1 MAKALVYLVNG
12 GLSPNVETTDT
23 FASWIDTTNQLVYD
37 MGTVVLTATANAQ
50 PNGTTSAAG
59 WTIGNSH
66 LEGFLSANTLIAA
79 TALRGGTVSTTTDL
93 TITSNTIFSQGSLV
107 LVGANTNNF
116 TVNANNALFTSNVA
130 IASTSKTFTI
140 SAANTTIN
148 DGAVYVKTSA
158 WFTGATTDILG
169 TSAIVTSNTTFTSN
183 TMFANVDV
191 ITLGANA
198 TDSLVVNSIADFNSN
213 TNVDGI
219 LTVTAN
225 ANFTGTNTTFT
236 AIEATGEIRLK
247 GAAARVLKTQ
257 STSATLYDLQVV
269 LANTAGSVTPLVVN
283 STGILPGVTT
293 TFDLGG
299 TSFRWNKGW
308 VKDLDVANSAVITN
322 QLSVSGNVAFTG
334 ANTTVTDL
342 EATGE
347 IRLKGAVAETIRIQS
362 TTASQQSLNVIL
374 TSNAAVSV
382 TPLVVNSTSVSPGAT
397 TTFELGTTSARW
409 NKLWVKDIDVSS
421 TTGVGVNLS
430 ANVVIGKDLTISGNL
445 TVNGTT
451 TLASNV
457 VLSVA
462 ESTFANTT
470 VTNLF
475 TMGAVARINSDF
487 LPLTTT
493 TYNLGSTSLRF
504 TNVWA
509 TTFNGALSGNAT
521 TATTLQNARTI
532 NGVSFNGS
540 ANITVTANTNNTLT
554 RGTYLTGANFDGS
567 SATTWAVHAT
577 DLNTASKVVA
587 RDANGSFAA
596 NTITATTVTANLTG
610 AVTGNASTATTLQTA
625 RTINGVSF
633 NGSANITVT
642 ANTNA
647 THTRGTYL
655 TGGNFDGS
663 TAVTWAVDADT
674 AATASKVVVRDA
686 SSNFAANTITAALTG
701 NASTAT
707 SLQTGRTI
715 NGVSF
720 NGSANITVT
729 ANTNALLTRGTYLTG
744 SNFDGSTATT
754 WAVDATTTATAS
766 KVVVR
771 DATSNFAANTIT
783 AALAGNASTATTLE
797 TARNINGVPFDG
809 SANITVTAN
818 TNATLTRGTYLTG
831 SNFNGSTATTWAVDA
846 DSAAT
851 ASKVVARDASSNFA
865 ANTITAALFSGSGAS
880 LTSLNGTNI
889 SSGTVADAR
898 IATTLVRT
906 STTLTPGEGVYGG
919 GDFSANRSF
928 GVDTTVVRT
937 ANTQT
942 ITGVTTM
949 SNLRLSGSMLPTV
962 TDVTNLGSATFE
974 YLNVYSVNFV
984 GTATSA
990 KYADLAEYYLADAVY
1005 GIGTVVAVGGTAEV
1019 TAATDLNGHSVIG
1032 VVSENPAF
1040 IMNSELV
1047 NGTAIALKGRVKVKV
1062 CDEVKKGDRLAASNV
1077 PGYAWVDNTKSGWSF
1092 AIALE
1097 DGIDLVEAVIL

>member
-12 GLSPNVETTDT
+12 PLSPNVETTDT

-37 MGTVVLTATANAQ
+37 MGTVVLTATANTQ

-59 WTIGNSH
+59 WTNGNSH
-66 LEGFLSANTLIAA
+66 LEGFFSANTLIAA

-93 TITSNTIFSQGSLV
+93 LITSNTVFSQGALV

-116 TVNANNALFTSNVA
+116 TVNANNTVFTSNVA
-130 IASTSKTFTI
+130 ISNTSKVFTI

-169 TSAIVTSNTTFTSN
+169 TSAIVTSNTTFTSG
-183 TMFANVDV
+183 TMFANVDL

-198 TDSLVVNSIADFNSN
+198 SDSLVVNSLADFNSN
-213 TNVDGI
+213 TNIDGI

-225 ANFTGTNTTFT
+225 ANFTGANTTVT
-236 AIEATGEIRLK
+236 ALEATGEIRLK

-299 TSFRWNKGW
+299 TSSRWNKGW
-308 VKDLDVANSAVITN
+308 VKDLDVANSAVIAN
-322 QLSVSGNVAFTG
+322 QITVSGNATFNG

-347 IRLKGAVAETIRIQS
+347 IRLKGASAETIRIQS

-445 TVNGTT
+445 TVNGAT
-451 TLASNV
+451 TLSSGV
-457 VLSVA
+457 VFQVA

-470 VTNLF
+470 VNNLF
-475 TMGAVARINSDF
+475 TMGAAARINSDF

-540 ANITVTANTNNTLT
+540 GNITVTANTNNTLT

-567 SATTWAVHAT
+567 SATTWAVDAT

-686 SSNFAANTITAALTG
+686 SSNFAANTITAALAG

-707 SLQTGRTI
+707 TLQTGRTI

-783 AALAGNASTATTLE
+783 ADLVGNASTATTLE
-797 TARNINGVPFDG
+797 TARTINGVSFDG

-818 TNATLTRGTYLTG
+818 TNTTLTRGTYLTG

-865 ANTITAALFSGSGAS
+865 ANTITATLFSGSGAS

-906 STTLTPGEGVYGG
+906 STTLTAGEGISGG
-919 GDFSANRSF
+919 GDLSANRQF
-928 GVDTTVVRT
+928 DVDATVVRT

-949 SNLRLSGSMLPTV
+949 SNLRLSGSALPTV
-962 TDVTNLGSATFE
+962 TNTTNLGSASFIYLAAYANTF
-974 YLNVYSVNFV
+974 F

-990 KYADLAEYYLADAVY
+990 QYADLAEYYLADAAY
-1005 GIGTVVAVGGTAEV
+1005 EIGTVISVGGTAEV
-1019 TAATDLNGHSVIG
+1019 TASDESNAHSVIG

-1040 IMNSELV
+1040 IMNSGLTE
-1047 NGTAIALKGRVKVKV
+1047 GTAIALKGRVKVKV
-1062 CDEVKKGDRLAASNV
+1062 CDDVKKGDRLVPSNI
-1077 PGYAWVDNTKSGWSF
+1077 PGYAWVNNARDAWSF
-1092 AIALE
+1092 GIALE
-1097 DGIDLVEAVIL
+1097 DGNTLVEAIIL